1 MNSNSVASGRA
12 NNNDCPALD
21 RTCPTECYSIS
32 STGCIVC
39 QCPQSHGKI
48 TGISSHSFVNQ
59 IEPNPHL
66 SFICSNLDNHEDLDF
81 YNSDVLSFG
90 TRYMVYMICN
100 LYTASSQSSTSS
112 NSTHTGAAASTS
124 AGNNNGCPS
133 FPTHCDPNC
142 LALDG
147 MGCPICSCPKSKKRN
162 FVPRN
167 IITTKPPL
175 FYIYW
180 FGVVIVTPL
189 CKIMWSPCFV

>member
-12 NNNDCPALD
+12 NNNDCPAID

-48 TGISSHSFVNQ
+48 AGISSHSFVNQ
-59 IEPNPHL
+59 IWTK
-66 SFICSNLDNHEDLDF
+66 STFILIEDLDF

-90 TRYMVYMICN
+90 TRYMVYMIYN

-147 MGCPICSCPKSKKRN
+147 MGCPICSCPKSKKTN
-162 FVPRN
+162 PVLLN
-167 IITTKPPL
+167 I
-175 FYIYW
+175 W
-180 FGVVIVTPL
+180 VW
-189 CKIMWSPCFV
+189 CN

>member
-1 MNSNSVASGRA
+1 M
-12 NNNDCPALD
+12 
-21 RTCPTECYSIS
+21 I
-32 STGCIVC
+32 
-39 QCPQSHGKI
+39 
-48 TGISSHSFVNQ
+48 
-59 IEPNPHL
+59 
-66 SFICSNLDNHEDLDF
+66 
-81 YNSDVLSFG
+81 
-90 TRYMVYMICN
+90 YMIYN

-167 IITTKPPL
+167 IITTKPSL
-175 FYIYW
+175 FYIYIYW
-180 FGVVIVTPL
+180 FGVVSYTALRNHVVSLFCLKAPQSAGSQTLTSSGATASPSQVNGCVPFPRNCSAECARIDSMGCIVCSCPSGIL
-189 CKIMWSPCFV
+189 